1 MSTTARGIRGT
12 TAGELSK
19 VAAFVRR
26 DFLILVSY
34 RAAFIGDFLQL
45 AAQTLLFALFA
56 RVVDPAL
63 LPSYGGTKAGYIE
76 FVVIGASLAL
86 VTGILLQRVATAI
99 RTEQMVGTLEA
110 LLVTP
115 THVRTLQVGA
125 VALEMLEVPLRL
137 ALFFIALSLGLGLDL
152 EASGALPAL
161 LVLAA
166 FLPFVWG
173 LGLMSGALVVAFRQ
187 GAGVTGLA
195 VLGLG
200 IASGAYVPLSAMP
213 EWLAGAV
220 SWNPMARALDGL
232 RETLIGGAGFDAI
245 GTDVLVLAPMSAFTL
260 AAGVAAFSWAI
271 ARERRQGTLGIY

>member
-1 MSTTARGIRGT
+1 VSTTARGVRGT

-26 DFLILVSY
+26 DFLIVLSY
-34 RAAFIGDFLQL
+34 RAAFLGDFVQL
-45 AAQTLLFALFA
+45 AAQTALFALFS
-56 RVVDPAL
+56 RVVDPDL
-63 LPSYGGTKAGYIE
+63 LPSYGGTKAGYLE
-76 FVVIGASLAL
+76 FVVIGASLAI

-115 THVRTLQVGA
+115 TKVGTIQVGA

-137 ALFFIALSLGLGLDL
+137 ALFLLALSLGLGLDL
-152 EASGALPAL
+152 ELSGALPAL
-161 LVLAA
+161 VVLAA
-166 FLPFVWG
+166 YLPFVWG
-173 LGLMSGALVVAFRQ
+173 LGLLSGALVVTFRK

-200 IASGAYVPLSAMP
+200 IASGAYVPLSALP
-213 EWLAGAV
+213 HWVQGAV

-232 RETLIGGAGFDAI
+232 RETLIGGSGWGTVAG
-245 GTDVLVLAPMSAFTL
+245 DVLVVAPLSAITL
-260 AAGVAAFSWAI
+260 AAGAAAFSWAV
-271 ARERRQGTLGIY
+271 ARERRQGTLGVY